1 MSGVKFQA
9 VLEFIYLFYT
19 NRIWIYCYQNNCIFF
34 WHGNSM
40 TRRNWKKAIILKSKG
55 TIHLK
60 VVNLHTYIYI
70 DITYI
75 FIHLHICIFPE
86 LWSVVQEEPIKTPGS
101 HLIYCFLNYL
111 KNIII
116 SVGTWR
122 SHVDIR
128 FTHILCSY
136 LFTISLKNLPIV
148 NVN

>member
-1 MSGVKFQA
+1 MQSPIASNALAFLTSILFQGWPKQAQTVFLKFQFSMGIA
-9 VLEFIYLFYT
+9 VKRYNF
-19 NRIWIYCYQNNCIFF
+19 
-34 WHGNSM
+34 
-40 TRRNWKKAIILKSKG
+40 
-55 TIHLK
+55 LK

-75 FIHLHICIFPE
+75 FIHLHVCIFPE
-86 LWSVVQEEPIKTPGS
+86 LWSVVQEEPIKMPGS